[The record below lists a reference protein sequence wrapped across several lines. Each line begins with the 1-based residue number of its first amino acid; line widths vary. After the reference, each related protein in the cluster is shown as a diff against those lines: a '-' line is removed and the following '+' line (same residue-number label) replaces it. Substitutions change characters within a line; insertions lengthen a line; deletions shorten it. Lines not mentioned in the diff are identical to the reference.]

1 MYYLVALLVS
11 LILPGSYAHAETLS
25 FENGVYEGEVL
36 NGVPHGEG
44 TFSFS
49 DGASYVGELKDGLK
63 HGSGTFIS
71 GVGEKYV
78 GQFRE
83 DRYHGQGVYT
93 WPNGQKYVGEFRDGR
108 PWLGTTFLK
117 NGEVKGYTRNGV
129 FHAIAFDCTRGAK
142 KVVTLKLRGRVTQR
156 EYEECIYPDGAIYL
170 GPWKGQAKHGIGQ
183 YQYAGGSVYQGR
195 FHFDKATGYGK
206 VEWPDGSSQDGFFL
220 DGQPYGVTRYR
231 WSNGEEQL
239 GVMDGA
245 FINSFY
251 FDSANQ
257 VVSVL
262 NQGQIDTSKKLISV
276 EHNDHIFVGQVDE
289 DAFNGLAIIMSRNS
303 IFEGD
308 GSLLIGEFENNIPH
322 GYGVSVASDDLKPLR
337 IFVGD
342 FKDGVAYNGNVF
354 SEVWEIQEVIIDGA
368 RKPSVTE

>member
-49 DGASYVGELKDGLK
+49 DGASYVGEFKDGLK

-71 GVGEKYV
+71 GIGQKWV

-83 DRYHGQGVYT
+83 DRPHGQGIFT
-93 WPNGQKYVGEFRDGR
+93 WPDGQKYVGEYRDGR
-108 PWLGTTFLK
+108 AWHGTTFLK
-117 NGEVKGYTRNGV
+117 NGEVKGHTRNGV
-129 FHAIAFDCTRGAK
+129 FKSIVSECVRGAR
-142 KVVTLKLRGRVTQR
+142 KVVTLKLRGRITQR
-156 EYEECIYPDGAIYL
+156 EYEECTYPDGAIYL

-183 YQYAGGSVYQGR
+183 YQFVGGSVYQGR
-195 FHFDKATGYGK
+195 FHFGMATGYGK

-220 DGQPYGVTRYR
+220 DGQPYGVSRYR
-231 WSNGEEQL
+231 WATGEEEIGL
-239 GVMDGA
+239 IDGA
-245 FINSFY
+245 FINSFS
-251 FDSANQ
+251 FDSAKR
-257 VVSVL
+257 VVSVR
-262 NQGQIDTSKKLISV
+262 NNGQIDTSKKLV
-276 EHNDHIFVGQVDE
+276 NAEHNERIFVGQVNQ
-289 DAFNGLAIIMSRNS
+289 DALNGLALIMSMNS

-308 GSLLIGEFENNIPH
+308 GSLLIGEFENNIPN
-322 GYGVSVASDDLKPLR
+322 GYGVSVASDGLKPLR

-354 SEVWEIQEVIIDGA
+354 SEVWEIQEEIIDGT
-368 RKPSVTE
+368 RKPLVTD